1 MSGSER
7 PSRGSATGSGSGGSG
22 RDPRHAAG
30 GPSAD
35 APSGDTPLGGPPPS
49 TTRGPLAG
57 LADLAA
63 ALEDPASRPSTFL
76 RGLALGALVGAAI
89 AGSRLWRRHR
99 RGRRG

>member
-1 MSGSER
+1 MRDSARPTQGSDSG
-7 PSRGSATGSGSGGSG
+7 
-22 RDPRHAAG
+22 DPRRAAG
-30 GPSAD
+30 RATAAPTAGPHSG
-35 APSGDTPLGGPPPS
+35 APSPS

-89 AGSRLWRRHR
+89 AGSRLWRRR
-99 RGRRG
+99 RRRR